1 MQDTTQ
7 NTTSEAIS
15 EAHWTEA
22 LPGRVVDRVLDAVS
36 AGKPFDRILRE
47 KCILHEKRILSEKR
61 ILRDERCAKVSSRDS
76 NT

>member
-47 KCILHEKRILSEKR
+47 K
-61 ILRDERCAKVSSRDS
+61 RCAKVSSHDS
-76 NT
+76 NPR